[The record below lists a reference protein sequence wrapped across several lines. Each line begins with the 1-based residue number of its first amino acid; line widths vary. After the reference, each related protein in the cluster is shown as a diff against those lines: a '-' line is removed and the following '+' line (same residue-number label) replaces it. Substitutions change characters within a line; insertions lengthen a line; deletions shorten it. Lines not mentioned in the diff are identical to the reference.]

1 MIDFFD
7 LLMVLYQIYDSLL
20 NYVACHENFTAVTMW
35 GDEQN
40 LSYPFRV
47 VLMAITVKYNYS
59 LVCISV
65 KALACAGSSPRDP
78 AGTGKLLFKAFKS
91 NPLKTNIINR
101 N

>member
-1 MIDFFD
+1 
-7 LLMVLYQIYDSLL
+7 MVLYQIYDSLL

-40 LSYPFRV
+40 LSYPRRV
-47 VLMAITVKYNYS
+47 VLMAITIKYNYS

-78 AGTGKLLFKAFKS
+78 AGTVKWLQLFSVAAGS
-91 NPLKTNIINR
+91 LARGPYVRMQVLQ
-101 N
+101 